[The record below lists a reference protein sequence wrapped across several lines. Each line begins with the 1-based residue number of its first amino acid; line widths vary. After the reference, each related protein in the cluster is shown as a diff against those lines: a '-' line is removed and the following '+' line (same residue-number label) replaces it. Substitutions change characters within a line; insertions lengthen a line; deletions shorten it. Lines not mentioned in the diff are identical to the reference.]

1 MPVFAA
7 KVLATVRD
15 GEAVGAQGKRLDDI
29 LTLTIGVLAC
39 FQVKHFVADYLLQ
52 PPWLIRGKGHFGCAG
67 GYVHAGIHA
76 VGSIPA
82 LLLAGLPFGPLL
94 MFLAAEFVIHF
105 AIDHIKA
112 RISMGSEKGPTTAS
126 YWALHGA
133 DQLIHQLTYLAMT
146 ALAIGWTMPA

>member
-1 MPVFAA
+1 MGP
-7 KVLATVRD
+7 R
-15 GEAVGAQGKRLDDI
+15 AQGKRLDDI

-52 PPWLIRGKGHFGCAG
+52 PPWLIRGKGHFACAG